1 MLRNVSD
8 TTQKMKFSQE
18 IADLDTFSEEILN
31 GKLHFLCIE
40 KSDSVEHLQAACSQI
55 IVGKYPVFC
64 IVGKYPVFCIVGKYP
79 VFSIVREIFLHLK
92 PFHRE
97 KGNIKQNSTIIFF
110 FFFFFCFFKFW
121 FNGIY

>member
-31 GKLHFLCIE
+31 GKLPFLCIE
-40 KSDSVEHLQAACSQI
+40 KSDSVEQLQEACPKI
-55 IVGKYPVFC
+55 

-97 KGNIKQNSTIIFF
+97 KGNIKQNSIIIFF